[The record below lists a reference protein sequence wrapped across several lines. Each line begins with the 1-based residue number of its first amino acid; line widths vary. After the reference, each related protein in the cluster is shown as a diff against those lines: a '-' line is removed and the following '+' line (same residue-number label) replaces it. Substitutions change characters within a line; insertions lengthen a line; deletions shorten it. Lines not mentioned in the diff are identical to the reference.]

1 MIRPCFDCGLD
12 KTAIKYIFFTIVRDL
27 NMIAIRGY

>member
-1 MIRPCFDCGLD
+1 MIGPCFDCGLN
-12 KTAIKYIFFTIVRDL
+12 KTALKYKFFTIVKDL